1 MSKDPSTA
9 QFGARTAAAQMGG
22 LQSPVD
28 KECLFLQMATNS
40 FLEHVQKNFGLLPE
54 STPHFDYHFSL
65 PEDKGIRDL
74 FNYNFRDLTPLGF

>member
-1 MSKDPSTA
+1 M
-9 QFGARTAAAQMGG
+9 
-22 LQSPVD
+22 
-28 KECLFLQMATNS
+28 FLQMATNS